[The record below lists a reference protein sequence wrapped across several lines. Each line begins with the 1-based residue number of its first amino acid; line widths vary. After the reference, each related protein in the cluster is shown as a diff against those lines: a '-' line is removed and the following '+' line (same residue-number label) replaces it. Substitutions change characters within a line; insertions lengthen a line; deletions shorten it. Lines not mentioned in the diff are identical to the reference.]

1 MSYTSQSTPSSYNQ
15 SPPADD
21 GTETEANKIN
31 WSKIK
36 TKLSDPLNTFATNI
50 NNAIVSAFNAI
61 DKLTTEGDTLYRDGS
76 GYARLA
82 IGTAK
87 QVWTVNSGATAPEWA
102 TPIFSENFTSSDQT
116 ITPGGSL
123 TLPHGLS
130 ATPTLIVVLLVCKT
144 AEFGYSV
151 DDVTPVSLSAIGN
164 DPSTSSSGV
173 SIVPDATNLNV
184 RIGSTATGDTFRIL
198 NHSTGSNIGITN
210 ASWRLRFVCFV

>member
-61 DKLTTEGDTLYRDGS
+61 DKLTTEGDTLYRNGS
-76 GYARLA
+76 GYARLP

-102 TPIFSENFTSSDQT
+102 TPIFSESFTSSDQT
-116 ITPGGSL
+116 ITADSALDVAHGLSSKPKLVQISLKCTTANQGWAVGDEILTGGSL
-123 TLPHGLS
+123 NTQGTDDGFHS
-130 ATPTLIVVLLVCKT
+130 T
-144 AEFGYSV
+144 A
-151 DDVTPVSLSAIGN
+151 
-164 DPSTSSSGV
+164 
-173 SIVPDATNLNV
+173 DATNV
-184 RIGSTATGDTFRIL
+184 TIITGTSLLVLGKSSFDDQGLTL
-198 NHSTGSNIGITN
+198 T
-210 ASWRLRFVCFV
+210 SWRYVVRAWA